1 MSAATAESI
10 TRPRRLLT
18 RFGPFIVVLALAV
31 ATTSFLIFSGYTP
44 LAPADNVVL
53 GLFIANISTILLLFA
68 LVVVEGWA
76 IVAAWRAGAAG
87 ARLHIRIVALF
98 SVRSRRHR

>member
-68 LVVVEGWA
+68 LVVVVIFERG
-76 IVAAWRAGAAG
+76 
-87 ARLHIRIVALF
+87 RLVDVLRGKSEKPPA
-98 SVRSRRHR
+98 